1 MDNKKGTL
9 VPFLSDRRGS
19 IGLAS
24 ALVLPLVIFSL
35 GLGIDYGYLTLQKR
49 ELQGIADLTAVVA
62 ASDMTNSSTAAR
74 NHFKRNGLNFLI
86 TTQNGLMDPNGN
98 IVPKNADATKRGIV
112 TITTGVYVA
121 DPAID
126 AGKRFVANAT
136 PADALQVAIEKTGT
150 LEIASMFAQP
160 PVMGAVGTAG
170 AVKLAAFS
178 IGSRLASLNEGIV
191 NALLGKMLGTTL
203 SLKVMDYRAL
213 IDADLEV
220 QPFLKAI
227 ATNLQ
232 LTTATYHDVLN
243 ADVTLPQLLSALRL
257 TPNLSGT
264 ASAALKTLDT
274 AVSKNKATF
283 KLAQLINLDPKN
295 NLRIDAGQNF
305 GMKLSIFDVISAAAG
320 IANGKNQIALDVN
333 AGLPG
338 LSSIKVNL
346 AIGEPPIETPPHR
359 LGAVGTA
366 VRTAQTRL
374 SVSVNVDGLALLL
387 GLKINLPI
395 YVEVAHAEGKL
406 ADIRCNG
413 GSPSNANVSV
423 DAVPGVV
430 ELAIGKVDPTALT
443 SFGDKPKVTPA
454 RILDSLLVKID
465 ATAHTEA
472 KNQTP
477 QRLTFTAADVA
488 AKTVKSVS
496 TKDLLTSATQSL
508 LKELKATISL
518 PILTLTTDS
527 IVTAAL
533 AQTLGAVTPAIDT
546 LLYNLLLLVG
556 VKIGE
561 ADIRVTGA
569 QCQQPALVQ

>member
-1 MDNKKGTL
+1 MCQEKGTKIA
-9 VPFLSDRRGS
+9 FLSDRTGN
-19 IGLAS
+19 IGLAA

-35 GLGIDYGYLTLQKR
+35 GLGIDYGHLTLQKR

-62 ASDMTNSSTAAR
+62 ASDITNSLPAAR
-74 NHFKRNGLNFLI
+74 NHFKRNGFNFLI
-86 TTQNGLMDPNGN
+86 ATQNGLMDPDGH
-98 IVPKNADATKRGIV
+98 IVPQSVDAAKRGIV
-112 TITTGVYVA
+112 TITQGVYVA
-121 DPAID
+121 DPAIA

-136 PADALQVAIEKTGT
+136 PADALQVAIERTGT
-150 LEIASMFAQP
+150 MEIASMFAEP
-160 PVMGAVGTAG
+160 PVIGAVGTAG

-178 IGSRLASLNEGIV
+178 IGSRLASLNDGII

-220 QPFLKAI
+220 QPFLKVL
-227 ATNLQ
+227 ATNLH
-232 LTTATYHDVLN
+232 LTTATYQDVLT
-243 ADVTLPQLLSALRL
+243 ADITLPQLFSALRL

-264 ASAALKTLDT
+264 ASAALKTLDN
-274 AVSKNKATF
+274 AVSKNKATL

-305 GMKLSIFDVISAAAG
+305 GMKISIFDLISASAG

-338 LSSIKVNL
+338 LAGIKVNL
-346 AIGEPPIETPPHR
+346 AIGEPPIKTPPHR
-359 LGAVGTA
+359 LGAPGTA

-374 SVSVNVDGLALLL
+374 TVSVSVDGLALLL

-406 ADIRCNG
+406 AEIRCYG
-413 GSPSNANVSV
+413 GSPSNASVSV
-423 DAVPGVV
+423 DTVPGVV
-430 ELAIGKVDPTALT
+430 ELAIGTVDPTALT
-443 SFGDKPKVTPA
+443 SFGTSPRVTPA

-472 KNQTP
+472 KNLTP
-477 QRLTFTAADVA
+477 QRLTFTPAEVA
-488 AKTVKSVS
+488 ANAVKSVS

-508 LKELKATISL
+508 LKELKATITL
-518 PILTLTTDS
+518 PLLTLTTDS

-569 QCQQPALVQ
+569 QCHQPVLVQ